1 MTDSASRPPPGLL
14 ARTLKLVGR
23 LTSPETRTGKLF
35 TKAEGGLTRVAA
47 RLAKS
52 PTYLRVSGALL
63 NRGLTL
69 QVRRHAALEERLR
82 SLRIPTTSEVD
93 SMRDQL
99 RRMGDQVE
107 ALSSQL
113 ELVVDL
119 LERQEQKSPPPTEQ
133 PRPRAARKSGTRA

>member
-1 MTDSASRPPPGLL
+1 MNDPASRPPPGLL

-47 RLAKS
+47 RLAES

-63 NRGLTL
+63 NRGLSL

-82 SLRIPTTSEVD
+82 ALRIPTASEVD
-93 SMRDQL
+93 SMRNQL

-113 ELVVDL
+113 EHVVHL
-119 LERQEQKSPPPTEQ
+119 LERQESKPPPTEQ
-133 PRPRAARKSGTRA
+133 PRPRASRKASTRA